1 MTTLSD
7 RAEGTSTRRGVA
19 WARAG
24 GCAFGWMTV
33 AAGPSSSQR
42 AGRAVRAIVKR
53 GEDGLCVRLEPFVFL
68 PEPRSRES
76 LETSGLRRRLLMQ

>member
-7 RAEGTSTRRGVA
+7 RAGGTATRRGVG
-19 WARAG
+19 ARWWLCLRLDA
-24 GCAFGWMTV
+24 TV